1 MRQVPKTLKRAFTM
15 VELIIVILVVGIL
28 ALIALPKVKEDRLY
42 EAVDQIVALIRYTQ
56 QLAIQDNLYN
66 PNDPNWFKKR
76 WGIQL
81 ANCQEAQ
88 NQFGLVE
95 LPFGL
100 TVFKETNP
108 GGTPR
113 PIFAKDPSNPN
124 VFLYSGYAFEHS
136 SSRQLPCDLS
146 KFNNK
151 LNFVRKGVIHVY
163 IGGFAANPVDSI
175 SITGMLNGTSLG
187 NVSPSRLNCINN
199 PYTSRTLSFDE
210 FGRPHISH
218 VLQRSYGG
226 RVVHCGQT
234 NAQAEGAGYMYKRF
248 KFTISGRKQEA
259 NIYIEGDTGFVHVR
273 YKDKDYTYRFIPYEW
288 DAEGY

>member
-1 MRQVPKTLKRAFTM
+1 M

-28 ALIALPKVKEDRLY
+28 ALIALPKVKEDHLY

-113 PIFAKDPSNPN
+113 PIFAKDPANPSA
-124 VFLYSGYAFEHS
+124 FLYSGYRPILYS
-136 SSRQLPCDLS
+136 SVYPMRCDLS
-146 KFNNK
+146 KFNKK
-151 LNFVRKGVIHVY
+151 LNISQKGVRTIHHEPFLGKLKSKVWVEGTNPMG
-163 IGGFAANPVDSI
+163 IKFSGELSILPQNCTVAGGRG
-175 SITGMLNGTSLG
+175 ITLL
-187 NVSPSRLNCINN
+187 
-199 PYTSRTLSFDE
+199 FDE
-210 FGRPHISH
+210 LGRPHYPATS
-218 VLQRSYGG
+218 RPYGG
-226 RVVHCGQT
+226 DIPHCGAT
-234 NAQAEGAGYMYKRF
+234 NMVATSAGYIFERF
-248 KFTISGRKQEA
+248 KIVLTGRKQFA
-259 NIYIEGDTGFVHVR
+259 IIYIEGETGFVHVK
-273 YKDKDYTYRFIPYEW
+273 YYDNPITNAHVEW
-288 DAEGY
+288 DANGY